1 MGAEMDC
8 FDTHHDGRK
17 SFIELETSHELDTRT
32 VDGFEREKLLKF
44 WIQSFLAGVQQ
55 IVIGFR
61 DDAGRL
67 LRTKVMRPQDI
78 TQQVKQKHHWEGGVC
93 LAFADKVLC
102 WLYGTVKEDENYT
115 LYFNRNANRLELV
128 KANSCPEV
136 ISSHMELLSHTPSQ

>member
-1 MGAEMDC
+1 MGSSVSETMSYDC
-8 FDTHHDGRK
+8 FAVIICSQSCMSIAHIFLSTNFVK
-17 SFIELETSHELDTRT
+17 SPN
-32 VDGFEREKLLKF
+32 
-44 WIQSFLAGVQQ
+44 
-55 IVIGFR
+55 R